1 MVQVL
6 KRPTVVDF
14 IDCATVEN
22 GLGLRMEEVLLT
34 ERSAIVGKKIM
45 DSGLRKEFDV
55 IAVAVKKASG
65 TMVFNPKPTEILEVG
80 DLLVIIG
87 MKDDLDR
94 LNAIL

>member
-1 MVQVL
+1 
-6 KRPTVVDF
+6 
-14 IDCATVEN
+14 
-22 GLGLRMEEVLLT
+22 
-34 ERSAIVGKKIM
+34 M

-65 TMVFNPKPTEILEVG
+65 TMVFNPKPTEILEAG